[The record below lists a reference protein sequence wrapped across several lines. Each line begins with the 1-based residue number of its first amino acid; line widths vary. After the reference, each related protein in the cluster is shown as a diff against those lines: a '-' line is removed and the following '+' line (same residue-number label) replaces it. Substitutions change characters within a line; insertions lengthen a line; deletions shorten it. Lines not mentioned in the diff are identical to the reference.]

1 MGRHVAVVVDEYGS
15 TAGIITLADLLR
27 ALVGRLKRRASR
39 TRPPPTF
46 RGTSRMG
53 PCWWMG

>member
-27 ALVGRLKRRASR
+27 ALVGEVEEKGEQDAS
-39 TRPPPTF
+39 
-46 RGTSRMG
+46 TSDLPRNEPDG
-53 PCWWMG
+53 SVLVDG